1 MQYRLFSPLMSEEFR
16 GMSEEKWMKKDKK
29 DERGQKNAQKYKKGR
44 KRRKEHLVV
53 VGVYTLSSKNFKSS
67 NLEIMT
73 KCFDEW
79 DLFRIIEVIYD

>member
-53 VGVYTLSSKNFKSS
+53 VGGLYFKF
-67 NLEIMT
+67 
-73 KCFDEW
+73 KKF
-79 DLFRIIEVIYD
+79 